1 MTTIKN
7 LQKFSLRLKML
18 YVEDNDSLREETA
31 KVFEP
36 LFLHVDLASNG
47 KEGLEKYNNTL
58 YDIVITDINMPVMNG
73 IDMIERIR
81 EINPEQKIIA
91 ISAHDETA
99 ILLNLI
105 RKGVSSFIIKPIN
118 LDDMLT
124 VLYPVC
130 RDADAQ
136 NTNIELFDALQAERK
151 KLKQMVGVLTS
162 YLHTVDI
169 KNDQLGE
176 LSTQAHTE
184 EKSQL
189 LEKYFAKDEEQGD
202 EKVVFIWDDCE
213 EMRDLLSE
221 IPDELAQYT
230 QNNEIC
236 HIHKTRDEILKI
248 SNILFRYSPFLDPLA
263 ESLERLSR
271 LIAEEKEFIAILNTK
286 PEHILKLFDAI
297 CIDLSIYV
305 KRFANESMAMKNIHH
320 IHQPTTLSIQQII
333 TMIRPDENEEE
344 GDIEFF

>member
-1 MTTIKN
+1 MITIKN

-18 YVEDNDSLREETA
+18 YVEDNDSVREETA
-31 KVFEP
+31 KVFKP
-36 LFLHVDLASNG
+36 LFQSVDVASNG
-47 KEGLEKYNNTL
+47 KEGLEKYNKAL
-58 YDIVITDINMPVMNG
+58 YDIVITDINMPIMNG

-91 ISAHDETA
+91 ISAHDETT

-136 NTNIELFDALQAERK
+136 NTNIELFNALQSERK

-176 LSTQAHTE
+176 LSTQMHTE

-189 LEKYFAKDEEQGD
+189 LEEYFANDEDQGD
-202 EKVVFIWDDCE
+202 EKVVFILDDCE
-213 EMRDLLSE
+213 EIRDLLNE
-221 IPDELAQYT
+221 IPDELANYT
-230 QNNEIC
+230 QDSQMH
-236 HIHKTRDEILKI
+236 HIHRVRDAISKI

-271 LIAEEKEFIAILNTK
+271 LIAEEKDFIPMLDSK
-286 PEHILKLFDAI
+286 PDHILKLFDSI

-305 KRFANESMAMKNIHH
+305 KRFATESMAMKNIHH
-320 IHQPTTLSIQQII
+320 IHQPTTMSIQQII
-333 TMIRPDENEEE
+333 TLISPDENEEE

>member
-1 MTTIKN
+1 MIKK
-7 LQKFSLRLKML
+7 LQKFSLRLTIL
-18 YVEDNDSLREETA
+18 YVEDNDSLRKETA
-31 KVFEP
+31 GVFNS
-36 LFLHVDLASNG
+36 FFKRVDLAANG
-47 KEGLEKYNNTL
+47 KEGLEKYNNTP
-58 YDIVITDINMPVMNG
+58 YDIVITDINMPIMNG

-99 ILLNLI
+99 ILLNII
-105 RKGVSSFIIKPIN
+105 RKGVSSFILKPIN
-118 LDDMLT
+118 LNDMIS

-151 KLKQMVGVLTS
+151 KLKQMVRILTS
-162 YLHTVDI
+162 YLHTVTI

-176 LSTQAHTE
+176 LSTHMNTE

-189 LEKYFAKDEEQGD
+189 LEEYFANDEEQGD

-213 EMRDLLSE
+213 EMKDLLSE
-221 IPDELAQYT
+221 IPDELANYT
-230 QNNEIC
+230 QNNHLS
-236 HIHKTRDEILKI
+236 HIHKTRDDILKL

-263 ESLERLSR
+263 ESLEILSR
-271 LIAEEKEFIAILNTK
+271 IIGEEKDFIAILDNK
-286 PEHILKLFDAI
+286 PEQILNLFDAI

-305 KRFANESMAMKNIHH
+305 KRFTTESMAMKNIHH

-333 TMIRPDENEEE
+333 TLIHPDENNEENDFE
-344 GDIEFF
+344 LF

>member
-1 MTTIKN
+1 MIKK

-31 KVFEP
+31 KVFAP
-36 LFLHVDLASNG
+36 LFQHVDLASNG
-47 KEGLEKYNNTL
+47 KEGLEKYNQAI
-58 YDIVITDINMPVMNG
+58 YDIVITDINMPIMNG
-73 IDMIERIR
+73 MEMIERIR

-91 ISAHDETA
+91 ISAHDETT

-118 LDDMLT
+118 LDDMLM

-130 RDADAQ
+130 RDADVQ
-136 NTNIELFDALQAERK
+136 NTNLELFDALQAQGK

-176 LSTQAHTE
+176 LSTQVYVE
-184 EKSQL
+184 DKSQL
-189 LEKYFAKDEEQGD
+189 LEEYFAKDEEQGD

-213 EMRDLLSE
+213 EMRDILNE
-221 IPDELAQYT
+221 IPDELSFYT
-230 QNNEIC
+230 QDSQIQ
-236 HIHKTRDEILKI
+236 HIHQMRDAISKI

-263 ESLERLSR
+263 EHLERLSR
-271 LIAEEKEFIAILNTK
+271 IIGEEKDFIDLLKRK
-286 PEHILKLFDAI
+286 PDHVLKLVDAI

-305 KRFANESMAMKNIHH
+305 KRFATESMAMKNIHH

-333 TMIRPDENEEE
+333 SMILPVETEDE
-344 GDIEFF
+344 GDFELF

>member
-1 MTTIKN
+1 MSRIRN

-31 KVFEP
+31 KVFGP
-36 LFLHVDLASNG
+36 LFERVDLASNG
-47 KEGLEKYNNTL
+47 KEGLDKYNSNH
-58 YDIVITDINMPVMNG
+58 YDIIITDINMPIMNG
-73 IDMIERIR
+73 IDMIEHIR

-91 ISAHDETA
+91 ISAHDETT

-136 NTNIELFDALQAERK
+136 NTNIELFNALQSERK
-151 KLKQMVGVLTS
+151 KLKQIVGTLTS

-176 LSTQAHTE
+176 
-184 EKSQL
+184 
-189 LEKYFAKDEEQGD
+189 F
-202 EKVVFIWDDCE
+202 
-213 EMRDLLSE
+213 
-221 IPDELAQYT
+221 YT
-230 QNNEIC
+230 QM
-236 HIHKTRDEILKI
+236 H
-248 SNILFRYSPFLDPLA
+248 
-263 ESLERLSR
+263 
-271 LIAEEKEFIAILNTK
+271 TK
-286 PEHILKLFDAI
+286 
-297 CIDLSIYV
+297 
-305 KRFANESMAMKNIHH
+305 
-320 IHQPTTLSIQQII
+320 
-333 TMIRPDENEEE
+333 EE